1 MKQYIVVGRLID
13 GSGSEIKKGVAL
25 VEENGAILDLIAAE
39 TVPSGCRER
48 VVDMSHCTIMPP
60 LVDCSVDLASSP
72 SMNSGRSDDKTTTAR
87 DSSIARHIHF
97 CHSHG
102 VLGLAVGDHDNTD
115 AVSAQPPG
123 DVDEAVTV
131 RTAGK
136 VYLSTEHRGLKSDVA
151 DLDFVKIVHTGGI
164 EAMMNDSK
172 SSESKEK
179 NSLLHL
185 VREAH
190 DKGKKT
196 VVLANGSKAVREA
209 LDSGCDAIEQGYNM
223 GEENLEIMASRK
235 ILWIPSLIQAKI
247 YLEVASANQ
256 RTETAQQLKRQQA
269 LLRRARSLDVPIAV
283 GTGAGSPGVIHGE
296 AVIEEIQQFVKSG
309 FTLVEALRSASF
321 TGAEFFKIPEI
332 GLLQAGG
339 RANFIV
345 SRGMVQ
351 QLPRKLFYLE
361 NIYWQGKPS
370 QGYQKNPIKT
380 VAKT

>member
-1 MKQYIVVGRLID
+1 MKQYILAGRLID
-13 GSGSEIKKGVAL
+13 GSGSEVMKGVAL
-25 VEENGAILDLIAAE
+25 VEDNGMILDLIASE
-39 TVPSGCRER
+39 SVPSDCREK

-60 LVDCSVDLASSP
+60 LVDCSVDLTSTASMDS
-72 SMNSGRSDDKTTTAR
+72 STRDDKTNTAR
-87 DSSIARHIHF
+87 DSNIVRHIHF

-102 VLGLAVGDHDNTD
+102 VLGLADGEHGSTAADSTG
-115 AVSAQPPG
+115 PLG
-123 DVDEAVTV
+123 DVDEAVTI

-136 VYLSTEHRGLKSDVA
+136 VYLTSEHGGLKRDLA

-164 EAMMNDSK
+164 GAMMIDSK
-172 SSESKEK
+172 SLGSKEK
-179 NSLLHL
+179 SNLLHL

-196 VVLANGSKAVREA
+196 VVLANGNEAVREA
-209 LDSGCDAIEQGYNM
+209 LDSGCDAIEQGYGM

-235 ILWIPSLIQAKI
+235 ILWIPSLIRAKI
-247 YLEVASANQ
+247 HIEVATANQ
-256 RTETAQQLKRQQA
+256 RTEAVQQLKKQQA
-269 LLRRARSLDVPIAV
+269 LLRRARSLDFPVAA

-309 FTLVEALRSASF
+309 YSLVEALRAASF
-321 TGAEFFKIPEI
+321 TGAQFFKIPEI

-361 NIYWQGKPS
+361 NIYWQGRPS
-370 QGYQKNPIKT
+370 KGYRKNPVKT
-380 VAKT
+380 VSKA